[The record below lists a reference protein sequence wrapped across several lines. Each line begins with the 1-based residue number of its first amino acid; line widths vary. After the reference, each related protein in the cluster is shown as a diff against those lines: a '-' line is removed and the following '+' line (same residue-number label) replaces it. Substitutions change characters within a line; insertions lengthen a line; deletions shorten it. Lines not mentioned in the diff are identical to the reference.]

1 MKKFN
6 LDKHAK
12 EYAQI
17 VLLLVDKQVAL
28 LKEIKRLK
36 KKVKETR
43 MVGERY
49 RHIKYR
55 RDTGDGR
62 D

>member
-1 MKKFN
+1 MKKLN

-36 KKVKETR
+36 KKVKQTR
-43 MVGERY
+43 MTGERY
-49 RHIKYR
+49 KTIKCR
-55 RDTGDGR
+55 RDTSDGL